1 MIFSA
6 VEVEAV
12 YGRYGMQPSP
22 AQFSARAIKTSWWL
36 GAASLAFGLF
46 IKITS
51 ELLEREA

>member
-36 GAASLAFGLF
+36 GGCVAGFWSLYQDHF
-46 IKITS
+46 
-51 ELLEREA
+51 

>member
-1 MIFSA
+1 
-6 VEVEAV
+6 
-12 YGRYGMQPSP
+12 MQPSP
-22 AQFSARAIKTSWWL
+22 AQFSARAMKTSWWL